1 MIVVNQVLPSDV
13 DDVAKEI
20 LLGVEEAISDKKKE
34 YITNNINDVQ
44 KFSLEVNF
52 VIQSV
57 ASNLFMK
64 PEM

>member
-1 MIVVNQVLPSDV
+1 MIVANQVLPSDV

>member
-57 ASNLFMK
+57 ALTYS
-64 PEM
+64 

>member
-1 MIVVNQVLPSDV
+1 MIVANQVLPSDV

-57 ASNLFMK
+57 AS
-64 PEM
+64 

>member
-1 MIVVNQVLPSDV
+1 MIIVNQVLPSDV